1 MSFVIGA
8 GLTPFSPD
16 SGADTLTL
24 MSRAAQAALDD
35 AGLVRADIDG
45 LVTGYATTL
54 PHLMLA
60 TVFAEH
66 FGVKPHYAHAV
77 QLGGATGA
85 AMVMLAHGLVKAG
98 MARNILV
105 VAGENRASG
114 ATRDEAIKTLA
125 QVGHGEMEAPL
136 GATVPGYYA
145 LLASRYMHE
154 FGVAEADLAALAVL
168 MRANAAC
175 TPGAHRGEPVT
186 EAQVMAS
193 RPIAPP
199 LKLLDCCPV
208 SDGAAAFVV
217 AAHPGE
223 GPALRIIGCGQAHQH
238 QHISELADIADTGAA
253 ASAARAFRSA
263 GIGREAIGYAAIYDS
278 FSITLCMLLEE
289 IGIVPRGQAGAAAR
303 AGHFTP
309 DGDLPL
315 NTHGGL
321 LGYGHC
327 GVAGAMAHLVEARLQ
342 MTGRA
347 GPRQGR
353 EATFGLFH
361 GDGGVMSSHV
371 SLILERVR

>member
-8 GLTPFSPD
+8 GLTPFSRD

-217 AAHPGE
+217 AAHTGE

>member
-1 MSFVIGA
+1 MPGC
-8 GLTPFSPD
+8 
-16 SGADTLTL
+16 
-24 MSRAAQAALDD
+24 
-35 AGLVRADIDG
+35 VRADIDG

-154 FGVAEADLAALAVL
+154 FGVAEADLAALG
-168 MRANAAC
+168 RADARECGLHPRRPSRRAC
-175 TPGAHRGEPVT
+175 HRGAGNGLAPDRAAPETARLLPGFG
-186 EAQVMAS
+186 M
-193 RPIAPP
+193 APP
-199 LKLLDCCPV
+199 PLSSLRIPV
-208 SDGAAAFVV
+208 R
-217 AAHPGE
+217 

-263 GIGREAIGYAAIYDS
+263 GIGREGDR
-278 FSITLCMLLEE
+278 LCRNL
-289 IGIVPRGQAGAAAR
+289 
-303 AGHFTP
+303 
-309 DGDLPL
+309 
-315 NTHGGL
+315 
-321 LGYGHC
+321 
-327 GVAGAMAHLVEARLQ
+327 
-342 MTGRA
+342 
-347 GPRQGR
+347 
-353 EATFGLFH
+353 
-361 GDGGVMSSHV
+361 
-371 SLILERVR
+371 

>member
-1 MSFVIGA
+1 MSYIVGA
-8 GLTPFSPD
+8 GLTPFSRD
-16 SGADTLTL
+16 AGADTLAL

-35 AGLVRADIDG
+35 AGLSRGEIDG
-45 LVTGYATTL
+45 LVTGYATTM

-66 FGVKPHYAHAV
+66 FGVKPHYAHAI

-85 AMVMLAHGLVKAG
+85 AMLMLAHGLVQAG
-98 MARNILV
+98 MAQNILV

-114 ATRDEAIKTLA
+114 ATRDDAIRTLA
-125 QVGHGEMEAPL
+125 QVGHPRMEAPL

-154 FGVAEADLAALAVL
+154 FNVTESDLAAFTVV
-168 MRANAAC
+168 MRDHAAR
-175 TPGAHRGEPVT
+175 TPGAHRGTSVT
-186 EAQVMAS
+186 EAEVLAS
-193 RPIAPP
+193 RPIATP

-208 SDGAAAFVV
+208 SDGAAAFII
-217 AAHPGE
+217 AKRPGE

-253 ASAARAFRSA
+253 ASAARAFAQA
-263 GIGREAIGYAAIYDS
+263 GIVRDAIGYAAIYDS

-289 IGIVPRGQAGAAAR
+289 LGFVPRGQAGAAAR
-303 AGHFTP
+303 AGMFSQ

-347 GPRQGR
+347 GARQGR
-353 EATFGLFH
+353 EADFGLFH

>member
-1 MSFVIGA
+1 VSFVIGA
-8 GLTPFSPD
+8 GLTPFSRD

-217 AAHPGE
+217 AAHTGE